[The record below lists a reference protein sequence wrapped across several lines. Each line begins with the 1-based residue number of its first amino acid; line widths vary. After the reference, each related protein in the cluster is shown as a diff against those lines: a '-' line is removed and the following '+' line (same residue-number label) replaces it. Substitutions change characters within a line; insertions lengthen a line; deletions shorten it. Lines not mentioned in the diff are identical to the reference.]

1 MEEYDFDFPEEEPE
15 LQKDIEEIE
24 NKEQSDE
31 DDKELEDVLKEAK
44 KKIKNQ

>member
-24 NKEQSDE
+24 NKEHSDE